1 MKTHLCVVNGGTK
14 GDEADV
20 IIRNILSNYEKAA
33 HPNSERDDG
42 AVVIQIGITPLS
54 ISIVSLVFLKIS
66 SARFS
71 HAPKIVSGQSR
82 KHFNF

>member
-42 AVVIQIGITPLS
+42 AVVIHIGITPLS
-54 ISIVSLVFLKIS
+54 ISIVSVAFLKTQKLNF
-66 SARFS
+66 FS
-71 HAPKIVSGQSR
+71 E
-82 KHFNF
+82 

>member
-1 MKTHLCVVNGGTK
+1 MMGSWYLWVVICIFWLFHIVNGGTK

-54 ISIVSLVFLKIS
+54 ISIVSPILFFPFILLK
-66 SARFS
+66 A
-71 HAPKIVSGQSR
+71 
-82 KHFNF
+82 KHS